1 MNEKTINI
9 KMMSDTALAYLE
21 KNIDR
26 VTEKIKTNNDNSWIQ
41 SEFPEPMFIEKKF
54 QINDFE
60 MMDNPESKDKN
71 VDFKNSVTLYEA
83 LKDLP
88 RYVLCD
94 ERFWLWLHFEKFY
107 PEVKGM
113 MPIKNKSTILDH

>member
-41 SEFPEPMFIEKKF
+41 SEFPKPMFIEKKF

-60 MMDNPESKDKN
+60 IWIKKHKN
-71 VDFKNSVTLYEA
+71 DVQL
-83 LKDLP
+83 LKDQS
-88 RYVLCD
+88 
-94 ERFWLWLHFEKFY
+94 FEKISSL
-107 PEVKGM
+107 
-113 MPIKNKSTILDH
+113 IK

>member
-26 VTEKIKTNNDNSWIQ
+26 VTEKIKANNDNSWIQ

-60 MMDNPESKDKN
+60 MKA
-71 VDFKNSVTLYEA
+71 TLQ
-83 LKDLP
+83 
-88 RYVLCD
+88 
-94 ERFWLWLHFEKFY
+94 
-107 PEVKGM
+107 
-113 MPIKNKSTILDH
+113 